1 MKICEK
7 CRCQNADTRVF
18 CVDCG
23 ATLGEKLSEAQEAI
37 HQQELSENIEKMYNR
52 TDPLYV
58 SVFDKVVG
66 ILALLGCVTAVVLPF
81 FKPST
86 IPAENPYLWAFVLFA
101 LAAVDAFIP
110 HLAWGLEKWRMSLR
124 FNGADDLQPSDF
136 YLIGRRVGNALLVA
150 LGALL
155 LTLPLLSA

>member
-37 HQQELSENIEKMYNR
+37 YQQNLNENIEKMYNR

-66 ILALLGCVTAVVLPF
+66 ILALLGCAASVVLPF
-81 FKPST
+81 IKPYTLSE
-86 IPAENPYLWAFVLFA
+86 ENPYLWTFILFA
-101 LAAVDAFIP
+101 VAAVDAWIP
-110 HLAWGLEKWRMSLR
+110 QLAWGLE
-124 FNGADDLQPSDF
+124 
-136 YLIGRRVGNALLVA
+136 
-150 LGALL
+150 
-155 LTLPLLSA
+155 